1 MTNREESDR
10 RLMAD
15 AVSDELK
22 QLTRLLE
29 IEPPLGLDEL
39 SHRTAWPKKD
49 LRRMLKLMRIDRK

>member
-1 MTNREESDR
+1 
-10 RLMAD
+10 MAD